1 MYVEV
6 VPIHLKLIARD
17 EDINERCVSMTLLGQ
32 IDQTGGEA
40 GGKLFY

>member
-1 MYVEV
+1 MYVKGV
-6 VPIHLKLIARD
+6 RIDLKLIAYE
-17 EDINERCVSMTLLGQ
+17 EDINEMCVNITLLDQ

>member
-1 MYVEV
+1 MYIEG
-6 VPIHLKLIARD
+6 VPIHLKLIAHE
-17 EDINERCVSMTLLGQ
+17 EDINEMCVSITLLGQ